1 MELRFQWDR
10 LQSPIVFN
18 INTHE
23 EPINMA
29 NRIVYKDGKEFA
41 CKHMRQVNEMLED
54 GWSMTPQPQK
64 SAKPKKAKVKV
75 EADEVKVDS
84 PFNDGEPL
92 NIDLGTIEN
101 NSKENE

>member
-1 MELRFQWDR
+1 
-10 LQSPIVFN
+10 
-18 INTHE
+18 
-23 EPINMA
+23 MA